1 MLNWHFLILVSLF
14 LLNGCKDNPKE
25 KGYEIFPNMVHAV
38 SFAPYSENPL
48 TPDGKTMLP
57 SVTGTIARGSEI
69 YPYGSTDEDRAR
81 AEKELKNPIPL
92 NAKSLEKGKAIYE
105 RACLVCHGAT
115 GKGDGPII
123 PKFPNPPSFSTKR
136 VLALNDGAIYHVIT
150 RGTGVMPPH
159 AIQVLPNDRWY
170 LVHYVK
176 KLREEK

>member
-1 MLNWHFLILVSLF
+1 MMNWSLLTLILLSF
-14 LLNGCKDNPKE
+14 LSGCTDNPKE
-25 KGYEIFPNMVHAV
+25 KGYEYIPNMVHPV
-38 SFAPYSENPL
+38 SFSPYSENPL

-57 SVTGTIARGSEI
+57 AVAGTIARGAEL
-69 YPYGSTDEDRAR
+69 YPYGNSEEDRAR
-81 AEKELKNPIPL
+81 AERELKNPIPL
-92 NAKSLEKGKAIYE
+92 DAKSLERGKAVYE
-105 RACLVCHGAT
+105 HTCLVCHGAS

-136 VLALNDGAIYHVIT
+136 VLALNDGAIFHVIT

-159 AIQVLPNDRWY
+159 ALQVLPKDRWC